1 MREFALLSDGGEVTL
16 LDDPGWTTTA
26 PLGEISLSHVVRNV
40 YNCVLPD
47 DAEETG
53 ETHEWQRFGNVCAKP
68 GLRLPRTSSR
78 HCRTASSCASLTEV
92 PDGQRERGEEL
103 LLSGGCDPAGLIRL
117 LAGQRFWSAVGMDPR
132 TVLARFD
139 EQLRKH
145 PLAGPGEHIEAGE
158 RVTRRIG
165 AADGWT
171 GVIWSDLDEASAGP
185 IIDAQ
190 IRRFAAL
197 GQPWEWKYYSY
208 DQPADLPERLR
219 AAGLTPA
226 EPEALLVAETD
237 ALALAAAPTSSS
249 APGVTLADITGPA
262 GADELVWVHDEVFGG
277 SHAAIGR
284 AVLAGLDREPPDV
297 IGVVA
302 RTGAAPVAAA
312 RVDFPAGADFAGLWG
327 GGTLPGWRG
336 RGIFRALVAHR
347 AALAAARGY
356 RYLQADALPT
366 SAPILQRLG
375 FVRLATTVPFSYP
388 GTGS

>member
-1 MREFALLSDGGEVTL
+1 
-16 LDDPGWTTTA
+16 
-26 PLGEISLSHVVRNV
+26 
-40 YNCVLPD
+40 
-47 DAEETG
+47 
-53 ETHEWQRFGNVCAKP
+53 
-68 GLRLPRTSSR
+68 
-78 HCRTASSCASLTEV
+78 
-92 PDGQRERGEEL
+92 
-103 LLSGGCDPAGLIRL
+103 
-117 LAGQRFWSAVGMDPR
+117 MDPR
-132 TVLARFD
+132 TVLALFD

-145 PLAGPGEHIEAGE
+145 PLAEPGEHIEAGE
-158 RVTRRIG
+158 RVTRRV
-165 AADGWT
+165 AATGGWT

-185 IIDAQ
+185 LIDAQ

-208 DQPADLPERLR
+208 DLPADLPERLR
-219 AAGLTPA
+219 AVGFTPD

-237 ALALAAAPTSSS
+237 ALALTAAPP
-249 APGVTLADITGPA
+249 PGVTLADITGPA

-284 AVLAGLDREPPDV
+284 AVLAGLDPEPPDV

-302 RTGAAPVAAA
+302 RAGTAPVAAA
-312 RVDFPAGADFAGLWG
+312 RVDFPAGAAFAGLWG

-356 RYLQADALPT
+356 RYLQVDALPT